1 MVGKGTRKWFMW
13 EVVVGDCYSY
23 ELPLWWT
30 PTPFQFLE
38 KAPNCNK
45 KSGIWLLIY
54 GWHAHVGGWDFFV
67 FLFCFCSYWN
77 SIRLEIRLHKQEHTH
92 KGIWT
97 MLWVG
102 WSSSP
107 LALPFIACFQLGIH
121 KQYEITLLPLRTNLV
136 GLLRTYSFMSPNSC
150 SHIDLGL
157 VTIRIRISIY
167 S

>member
-67 FLFCFCSYWN
+67 LFLFLLEFNKTRDKIAQARTHTQRHMNNALSGMVILTPCLALYCLFSTWYSQTIWDNSSPTTDQPCRFITNLFLYEPKLMFSYWF
-77 SIRLEIRLHKQEHTH
+77 RL
-92 KGIWT
+92 
-97 MLWVG
+97 
-102 WSSSP
+102 S
-107 LALPFIACFQLGIH
+107 
-121 KQYEITLLPLRTNLV
+121 YN
-136 GLLRTYSFMSPNSC
+136 
-150 SHIDLGL
+150 
-157 VTIRIRISIY
+157 
-167 S
+167 